1 MIPAPR
7 TIGALRDMSDR
18 DPAAAGLSEGLHL
31 THTIDLPGHGTLAGE
46 IDLRENFSAC
56 LGDVPLRGRR
66 VLDACALSGFTSFA
80 MEALGAEVVSYD
92 RAEGRH
98 WDLVPF
104 CDGLPASH
112 LVPLLDEHQARIA
125 RAYRH
130 CHAALG
136 SRAERIEGDLC
147 AVPEAIGPVD
157 LAVLGALAHVRD
169 PFRAL
174 HSALRLVQETA
185 VVTGMLPRRPWYD
198 PGRLVDDGWL
208 GDARHGPFARERLA
222 DRRAD
227 APLAFLPRSGQGNP
241 FAAWWQ
247 IPPRTVVRW
256 LEVIGFGETRIAY
269 HRRPLAGRMRTLYA
283 VVGRRTQAN
292 HAAI

>member
-1 MIPAPR
+1 
-7 TIGALRDMSDR
+7 MSDH

-31 THTIDLPGHGTLAGE
+31 THTIDVPGHGTLAGE
-46 IDLRENFSAC
+46 IDLRDDFSAF
-56 LGDVPLRGRR
+56 LGHVPVRGKR

-80 MEALGAEVVSYD
+80 MEAMGAEVVSYD

-104 CDGLPASH
+104 CDGAPTSH
-112 LVPLLDEHQARIA
+112 LVPLLDAHQARIA
-125 RAYRH
+125 RAYRL

-136 SRAERIEGDLC
+136 SRAERVEGDLG
-147 AVPEAIGPVD
+147 AIPAAIGPVD
-157 LAVLGALAHVRD
+157 LALVGALAHVRD
-169 PFRAL
+169 PFRVL
-174 HSALRLVQETA
+174 HGTLRLVQETA
-185 VVTGMLPRRPWYD
+185 LVTGTLPRRRWFD
-198 PGRLVDDGWL
+198 PGRLVEEHWPG
-208 GDARHGPFARERLA
+208 GGPHGPFWRERLA

-227 APLAFLPRSGQGNP
+227 APLAFLPRNGQGNP

-247 IPPRTVVRW
+247 IPPRTIVRW
-256 LEVIGFGETRIAY
+256 LHVIGFGETRIAY